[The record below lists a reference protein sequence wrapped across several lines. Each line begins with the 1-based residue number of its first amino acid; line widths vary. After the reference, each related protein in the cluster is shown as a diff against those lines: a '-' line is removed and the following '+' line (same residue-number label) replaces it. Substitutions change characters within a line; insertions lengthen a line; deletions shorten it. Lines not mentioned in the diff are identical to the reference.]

1 MVKFKKLVLLV
12 SSIFV
17 LLYLINGESCDR
29 QMVEQI
35 EMMDKQMA
43 MLTENMKNVVW
54 SVMAMEVTFNRFKRE
69 MQNLNTG
76 NGFGSSGGMPNN
88 GLMSDCQKPNLD
100 VLLTQYIK
108 DRAVVE
114 VKFSDGSSVTS
125 NGSQIPP
132 MMEQPPSQG
141 DQIKSCKEANKTGP
155 HMLKIDG
162 IDDEFL
168 VLCDNDYEG
177 GGWLVIQNRFKGLL
191 DFYRNWTDYKAGFGD
206 INEDFWIGNEL
217 IHQISKEKPREIHFL
232 LSDWEDKF
240 GVAKYSGF
248 QMGGEA
254 EMYALKSLGSYSG
267 TAGDSLLRNVGQ
279 KFSTK
284 DRDNDAYEG
293 SCSHLYFGG
302 WWYDKCHLANLNG
315 KYVKGAVSDYAT
327 MMCWSSFRGFNYG
340 LKTSRIMV
348 RY

>member
-12 SSIFV
+12 ASIFV

-35 EMMDKQMA
+35 EMMD
-43 MLTENMKNVVW
+43 
-54 SVMAMEVTFNRFKRE
+54 RH
-69 MQNLNTG
+69 
-76 NGFGSSGGMPNN
+76 
-88 GLMSDCQKPNLD
+88 DCQKPNLD
-100 VLLTQYIK
+100 VLLAQYIK

-132 MMEQPPSQG
+132 MMEQPPSNDGSQ
-141 DQIKSCKEANKTGP
+141 QNRTV

-232 LSDWEDKF
+232 LSDWEDKT